1 MKYTDTTT
9 PKVLA
14 YVLLAIIACT
24 EVGLFVST
32 MPVENKDAINNI
44 LQTLL
49 TLTVAAVSYHVGSSS
64 SSATKTSLAAKEE
77 AATPP
82 IIPSPSSSPNPE
94 PARIL

>member
-14 YVLLAIIACT
+14 YILLVIIAGT
-24 EVGLFVST
+24 QLGLFFVAI
-32 MPVENKDAINNI
+32 PVLNKDAINNI

-49 TLTVAAVSYHVGSSS
+49 TLTVAAVTYFVGSSS

-77 AATPP
+77 VAPLPPSPP
-82 IIPSPSSSPNPE
+82 IAPNPE
-94 PARIL
+94 PTRIL